1 MLALFYTTP
10 YNEPC
15 NILLSSFRKNCKFK
29 EVLVKK
35 MGVTRDDV
43 AKLAGVSGTTVSYV
57 MNNTKRIS
65 PEVCQR
71 VWDAAK
77 QLNYHPSL
85 LARGLATN
93 ETRHIAIVVK
103 NLQNPY
109 YTAIQEGV
117 QIVAAQEGYIVSVL
131 SARESPVATM
141 NIMLSR
147 GIDGVIIA
155 SSSAGDLADMLRL
168 NIPLAVVGED
178 RSTHFFQKAV
188 FDMVGAFHQLGHR
201 RIAFLSGL
209 PLHNPRHYRYQNFCA
224 ALQEYGLEPDP
235 KLMID
240 GDGPTNERSGYWAA
254 DELLRRGVPFTGV
267 FATNDLMAMGA
278 MKRFWEAGLKIPE
291 DISIVGC
298 DGIAMTE
305 YTTPPLSTLRTP
317 VVTMGKTLMYQ
328 LLEKM
333 QPGKTF
339 PRPNQILQAEFVQ
352 RESMGP
358 ARKDK

>member
-1 MLALFYTTP
+1 MITVRETTANDLAQVKQLWADGDVMKYVGFPEGLHETDERMQNWFRRIVSSRPTTNHFSIFENAHWPCSGIALPVKTNLSCSHMAIGTAAALF
-10 YNEPC
+10 ERFDCRHILPC
-15 NILLSSFRKNCKFK
+15 QQTNGQAL
-29 EVLVKK
+29 VLRNRYPV
-35 MGVTRDDV
+35 
-43 AKLAGVSGTTVSYV
+43 AGVDHI
-57 MNNTKRIS
+57 IS
-65 PEVCQR
+65 
-71 VWDAAK
+71 
-77 QLNYHPSL
+77 
-85 LARGLATN
+85 
-93 ETRHIAIVVK
+93 I
-103 NLQNPY
+103 
-109 YTAIQEGV
+109 TADQ
-117 QIVAAQEGYIVSVL
+117 S
-131 SARESPVATM
+131 
-141 NIMLSR
+141 
-147 GIDGVIIA
+147 
-155 SSSAGDLADMLRL
+155 
-168 NIPLAVVGED
+168 
-178 RSTHFFQKAV
+178 
-188 FDMVGAFHQLGHR
+188 QLGHR